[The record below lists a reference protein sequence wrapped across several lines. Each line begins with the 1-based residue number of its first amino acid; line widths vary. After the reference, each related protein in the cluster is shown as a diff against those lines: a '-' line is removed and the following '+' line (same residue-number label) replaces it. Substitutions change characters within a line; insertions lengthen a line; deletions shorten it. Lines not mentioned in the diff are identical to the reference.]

1 MNLTLLD
8 LAIKNQIIMYQ
19 RPTYLYIDQLK
30 DYHTTWY
37 ANDHEFCQ
45 TNSNRLILDAI
56 SLQKYFHSE
65 FLQYDVEN
73 RWKRFQNDIAMNEIN
88 YLINLKRK

>member
-19 RPTYLYIDQLK
+19 RPTYKYIDQLK
-30 DYHTTWY
+30 DYHDLWY
-37 ANDHEFCQ
+37 TDDGSFCQ

-56 SLQKYFHSE
+56 SLQRFFQSE
-65 FLQYDVEN
+65 FLQYEVEH
-73 RWKRFQNDIAMNEIN
+73 RWKRFQIDIAMNEIN
-88 YLINLKRK
+88 QLIKLKRK

>member
-8 LAIKNQIIMYQ
+8 LAIKNEIIMYQ

-30 DYHTTWY
+30 DYHDLWY
-37 ANDHEFCQ
+37 TEDSSFCQ

-65 FLQYDVEN
+65 FLQYEVEH

-88 YLINLKRK
+88 LLI

>member
-8 LAIKNQIIMYQ
+8 LAIKNEIIMYQ

-30 DYHTTWY
+30 DYHDLWY
-37 ANDHEFCQ
+37 TCDNSFCE
-45 TNSNRLILDAI
+45 TNSNRMILDAI

-65 FLQYDVEN
+65 FLQYEVEH
-73 RWKRFQNDIAMNEIN
+73 RWKRFQIDIAMNEIN
-88 YLINLKRK
+88 